1 MDRHE
6 PVMDLRWPRLGR
18 LIGRRPSPQTPIALI
33 VVGLGNPGPEYVDT
47 RHNFGFRCIDRM
59 ADEHGVTLSR
69 RHRSAIVGEGAIDG
83 HRIVLA
89 KPRTFVNRSG
99 EAVSYLL
106 TRFKATPEKLLIIYD
121 EMELPLG
128 NVRLRPRGSAG
139 GHNGIKSIV
148 DALGSQ
154 DFPRL
159 RIGIGRPSG
168 DSDAI
173 AYVLSVPR
181 DEEQVAVDDSI
192 ELASKVVVTLLAEG
206 IDVAMNRHN

>member
-1 MDRHE
+1 M
-6 PVMDLRWPRLGR
+6 
-18 LIGRRPSPQTPIALI
+18 
-33 VVGLGNPGPEYVDT
+33 
-47 RHNFGFRCIDRM
+47 
-59 ADEHGVTLSR
+59 
-69 RHRSAIVGEGAIDG
+69 
-83 HRIVLA
+83 
-89 KPRTFVNRSG
+89 
-99 EAVSYLL
+99 SYLL
-106 TRFKATPEKLLIIYD
+106 TRFKAAPEKLLIIYD

-181 DEEQVAVDDSI
+181 DGEQAAVDDSI